1 MNTTLLD
8 KSVKILLLIFFSF
21 LILYY
26 GKPFLVPFLIAS
38 LLAMLVLPLCAR
50 LERKMNRILAVLIS
64 ILLLLSVISVI
75 IYVFT
80 WQVSDISDKA
90 SEIQKNITEKFN
102 QFREFV
108 TNTLGISEQQQQKI
122 IQQQQQS
129 STGKLS
135 GMLTG
140 FFTSFGGL
148 LTSFLIVMVY
158 IFLFLLFRD
167 HFQRFVLKLVP
178 ADEKKNA
185 QTIMHDVRRVSQKYL
200 TGLALMIACLWV
212 MYSIGFSIVG
222 VENAIFFAILC
233 GLLEIVPFVGNLT
246 GVAITLLMTIAQG
259 GSTNMLIGILIVYAI
274 VQFTQSYILEPM
286 IVGREISINPVFTI
300 VGIVAGELLWGI
312 PGMILALPVL
322 GILKIMCDH
331 IEPLKPYGFLIGE
344 ERKQKQKSAASLKK
358 IIKKVVD

>member
-1 MNTTLLD
+1 MTSTMLD
-8 KSVKILLLIFFSF
+8 KSIKILMLVFFSF

-50 LERKMNRILAVLIS
+50 LERKMNKILAVVIS
-64 ILLLLSVISVI
+64 ILLLLSVLSVI

-80 WQVSDISDKA
+80 WQVSNISDNA
-90 SEIQKNITEKFN
+90 AELQKNITQKFN
-102 QFREFV
+102 QLREFA
-108 TNTLGISEQQQQKI
+108 TNTFGISEQQQQKI

-129 STGKLS
+129 STSRLT
-135 GMLTG
+135 GMITG
-140 FFTSFGGL
+140 FFTSFGGF

-158 IFLFLLFRD
+158 IFLFLLFRN
-167 HFQRFVLKLVP
+167 HFQKFVLMLVP
-178 ADEKKNA
+178 AADKKNA

-200 TGLALMIACLWV
+200 TGLALMIACLWI

-233 GLLEIVPFVGNLT
+233 GLLEIVPYVGNLT
-246 GVAITLLMTIAQG
+246 GVALTLLMTIAQG
-259 GSTNMLIGILIVYAI
+259 GSSGMLIGILITYSV

-300 VGIVAGELLWGI
+300 IGIVAGELLWGI
-312 PGMILALPVL
+312 PGMILALPLL
-322 GILKIMCDH
+322 GIIKIICDH
-331 IEPLKPYGFLIGE
+331 IEPLKPFGYLIGE
-344 ERKQKQKSAASLKK
+344 EKKQKAKPGEKLKK
-358 IIKKVVD
+358 IFK

>member
-1 MNTTLLD
+1 MQSPLLD

-50 LERKMNRILAVLIS
+50 LERKMNKIGAVSIS
-64 ILLLLSVISVI
+64 LLLLLSVVSLL
-75 IYVFT
+75 IYIFIL
-80 WQVSDISDKA
+80 QVSDISDNA
-90 SEIQKNITEKFN
+90 VELQKNITQKFN
-102 QFREFV
+102 QLREFA
-108 TNTLGISEQQQQKI
+108 TNTLGISEQQQQQI

-129 STGKLS
+129 STGKIS
-135 GMLTG
+135 GMVTD
-140 FFTSFGGL
+140 FFTSFGGF

-178 ADEKKNA
+178 TAEKTNA

-246 GVAITLLMTIAQG
+246 GVAITLLMTLAQG
-259 GSTNMLIGILIVYAI
+259 GSTNMLIWILIVYAV

-300 VGIVAGELLWGI
+300 VGIIGGELLWGI
-312 PGMILALPVL
+312 AGMILALPLL
-322 GILKIMCDH
+322 GIIKIICDH
-331 IEPLKPYGFLIGE
+331 IEPLKPYGYLIGDE
-344 ERKQKQKSAASLKK
+344 KKQVAKGPAKLKK
-358 IIKKVVD
+358 IIKNAVD